1 MPANLSYS
9 QPAWRWRRAL
19 PSRDRGEGHDRSRH
33 VGPKV
38 KLVIFDLDQ
47 TLVDF
52 ISVHDEATRELF
64 QKFFGVEARLTEIDF
79 AGRSLSDMF
88 LELAGLKG
96 IPEGKVGKN
105 SRELLENYERI
116 FGERLP
122 QDASNHVL
130 PGARRLLEELS
141 KTDNF
146 VVLYTGGS
154 AGIVEM
160 VLSATGLGKYF
171 RFSVYGTEAQTRVGM
186 VMLAV
191 EKAESITGKK
201 FRGKDV
207 VIIGD
212 SLRDVESGKQL
223 NAMTIA
229 VATGFHSEEKL
240 LARKPDYL
248 FRNLKNYKKVLQAI
262 G

>member
-1 MPANLSYS
+1 MSYS
-9 QPAWRWRRAL
+9 RP
-19 PSRDRGEGHDRSRH
+19 
-33 VGPKV
+33 VGLKV

-64 QKFFGVEARLTEIDF
+64 QKFFGVDARLTEIDF
-79 AGRSLSDMF
+79 AGRSLSDTF

-96 IPEGKVGKN
+96 IPEDRVTKI

-154 AGIVEM
+154 AGIVE
-160 VLSATGLGKYF
+160 TGIEVPL
-171 RFSVYGTEAQTRVGM
+171 VWA
-186 VMLAV
+186 
-191 EKAESITGKK
+191 SI
-201 FRGKDV
+201 
-207 VIIGD
+207 
-212 SLRDVESGKQL
+212 SGSPC
-223 NAMTIA
+223 M
-229 VATGFHSEEKL
+229 
-240 LARKPDYL
+240 ARKHRHGSVWSGLPWKRL
-248 FRNLKNYKKVLQAI
+248 RV
-262 G
+262 